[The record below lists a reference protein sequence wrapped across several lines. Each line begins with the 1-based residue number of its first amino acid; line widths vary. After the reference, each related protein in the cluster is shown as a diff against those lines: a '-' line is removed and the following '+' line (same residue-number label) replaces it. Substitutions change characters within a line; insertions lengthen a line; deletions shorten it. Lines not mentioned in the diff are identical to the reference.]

1 MDKSEIIEKQQ
12 ILTDKLDEAQFVLIG
27 IGEEFNEKFTDI
39 SKFPDLMAA
48 LEEVDI
54 NSTLEWTVPFLEK
67 CYLSRHNEGSLQD
80 AYRKLYESVKDK
92 DYFIVTTCIDEN
104 IKKAGFDKSRIV
116 EPCGN
121 YRLLQCSEGCNDTLT
136 SSENVEKLIY
146 QAILDGVGLDSVE
159 RPICPSCG
167 SPMTFN
173 NILCEDKYIE
183 TGYKSQWEK
192 YTGWLQRTLNR
203 KLCIL
208 ELGVGMNLPGIIRWP
223 FEKVAFYN
231 EKASFFRINKQLYHM
246 TKELENKGVSID
258 MGAVDFLNEYCLRK
272 KVMEELS

>member
-54 NSTLEWTVPFLEK
+54 NPTLEWTVPFLEK
-67 CYLSRHNEGSLQD
+67 IYLNRHNEGSLQD
-80 AYRKLYESVKDK
+80 AYRKLYETVKDK

-121 YRLLQCSEGCNDTLT
+121 YCLLQCSEGCNDTLT

-159 RPICPSCG
+159 RPLCPSCG
-167 SPMTFN
+167 RPLTFN

-246 TKELENKGVSID
+246 TKELENKGVSIGI
-258 MGAVDFLNEYCLRK
+258 GAIDFLNEYCLRK